1 MSAEN
6 KQSTEATTEQ
16 LCRLFDLTSAR
27 VGQLGKD
34 GIIFKTGRN
43 KFDLWKSIKGYITFL
58 QKNKIDGAQNIERSE
73 TVGDA
78 HELEELVRQVK
89 AARTYN
95 DARTLKVQ
103 IDALRSGYAL
113 EVEQN
118 RYCSMAHIEDGMDAI
133 ASVVRNAIKR
143 MEADL
148 PPMLEGLDAAG
159 MKRTIAEKSAQVIQI
174 IYDEGERLKS
184 PITGDSAAD

>member
-1 MSAEN
+1 MTPA
-6 KQSTEATTEQ
+6 KTTEATTEQ

-184 PITGDSAAD
+184 PITCDSAAD

>member
-1 MSAEN
+1 MPKES
-6 KQSTEATTEQ
+6 STKTATTDE
-16 LCRLFDLTSAR
+16 LCQLFDLTAAR
-27 VGQLGKD
+27 IGQLGKD
-34 GIIFKTGRN
+34 GIIHKISVN
-43 KFDLWKSIKGYITFL
+43 KFDLWKSIKGYIGFL
-58 QKNKIDGAQNIERSE
+58 QKSKVDGARNIERSE

-118 RYCSMAHIEDGMDAI
+118 RYCSLAQIEDGMDAI

-184 PITGDSAAD
+184 PVAGDSATD

>member
-1 MSAEN
+1 MPKES
-6 KQSTEATTEQ
+6 STKTATTDE
-16 LCRLFDLTSAR
+16 LCQLFDLTAAR
-27 VGQLGKD
+27 IGQLGKD
-34 GIIFKTGRN
+34 GIIHKISVN
-43 KFDLWKSIKGYITFL
+43 KFDLWKSIKGYIGFL
-58 QKNKIDGAQNIERSE
+58 QKSKVDGARNIERSE

-118 RYCSMAHIEDGMDAI
+118 RFCSLAQIEDGMDAI

-184 PITGDSAAD
+184 PVAGDSATD

>member
-1 MSAEN
+1 MSGET
-6 KQSTEATTEQ
+6 KQTAEATTEQ
-16 LCRLFDLTSAR
+16 LCRLFDLTAAR
-27 VGQLGKD
+27 IGQLRKD
-34 GIIFKTGRN
+34 GIIYKTSRN
-43 KFDLWKSIKGYITFL
+43 TFDLWKSVKGYITFL
-58 QKNKIDGAQNIERSE
+58 QKNKIDGAQNIQRSE

>member
-1 MSAEN
+1 MPKKSDI
-6 KQSTEATTEQ
+6 QTATTEE
-16 LCRLFDLTSAR
+16 LCQLFDLTAVR
-27 VGQLGKD
+27 IGQLGKD
-34 GIIFKTGRN
+34 GIIHKIALN
-43 KFDLWKSIKGYITFL
+43 KFDLWKSIKGYIGFL
-58 QKNKIDGAQNIERSE
+58 QKSKVDGARNIERSE

-118 RYCSMAHIEDGMDAI
+118 RYCSLAHIEDGMDVI

>member
-1 MSAEN
+1 MPKKSDI
-6 KQSTEATTEQ
+6 QTATTEE
-16 LCRLFDLTSAR
+16 LCQLFDLTAVR
-27 VGQLGKD
+27 IGQLGKD
-34 GIIFKTGRN
+34 GIIHKIALN
-43 KFDLWKSIKGYITFL
+43 KFDLWKSIKGYIGFL
-58 QKNKIDGAQNIERSE
+58 QKSKVDGARNIERSE
-73 TVGDA
+73 TIGDA

-118 RYCSMAHIEDGMDAI
+118 RYCSLAHIEDGMDAI